1 MIKYMKRTFSIN
13 ISMATIVCAM
23 MTTAL
28 FSSCSNDEE
37 QIVEN
42 QQKPVELKITADI
55 STRAANAS
63 WTSGDKI
70 GVFSM
75 DGTTPSYSNMSYTTA
90 TGNGSFTPSQEDQTI
105 MLPHDGE
112 SRTIAAY
119 YPFTAAA
126 ASGTYD
132 IDVSNQNNQEAIDL
146 LIAKPV
152 SNVSKTS
159 PVAALEFHHKL
170 VKMHLTISPGEG
182 ITSAQL
188 ASMTVTISNQPTTGT
203 CDVINNGNVI
213 VTSATTSTI
222 TLLTTNNGTSCE
234 AILLPANSTANM
246 ILTFNI
252 PNAGVYKWAV
262 NSAAKSQSFDA
273 GNKYKYDISINKTSI
288 IVNAS
293 IEDWTQGN
301 GSGENG
307 NAI

>member
-1 MIKYMKRTFSIN
+1 MKRTFSIS
-13 ISMATIVCAM
+13 ISMAAIVCAM
-23 MTTAL
+23 TATAM
-28 FSSCSNDEE
+28 FSSCSSNDEE
-37 QIVEN
+37 QVVEN
-42 QQKPVELKITADI
+42 QQKQVELKITAGI
-55 STRAANAS
+55 STRAVNAS

-75 DGTTPSYSNMSYTTA
+75 DGTTPSYSNMSYTTVNGD
-90 TGNGSFTPSQEDQTI
+90 GNFTPSQEDQTI
-105 MLPHDGE
+105 MLPYDSE

-126 ASGTYD
+126 ASGTYT
-132 IDVSNQNNQEAIDL
+132 IDVSNQSNQEAIDL
-146 LIAKPV
+146 LVANPV

-170 VKMHLTISPGEG
+170 VKIDLTISPGEG
-182 ITSAQL
+182 ITQEQL

-203 CDVINNGNVI
+203 CDVINNGNVV
-213 VTSATTSTI
+213 VTSTNTSTI
-222 TLLTTNNGTSCE
+222 TLLTTNNGATSE
-234 AILLPANSTANM
+234 AILLPVSSTENM
-246 ILTFNI
+246 ILTFDI

-273 GNKYKYDISINKTSI
+273 GNKYKYDISINKTSL
-288 IVNAS
+288 IVNSS

-301 GSGENG
+301 GEGENG